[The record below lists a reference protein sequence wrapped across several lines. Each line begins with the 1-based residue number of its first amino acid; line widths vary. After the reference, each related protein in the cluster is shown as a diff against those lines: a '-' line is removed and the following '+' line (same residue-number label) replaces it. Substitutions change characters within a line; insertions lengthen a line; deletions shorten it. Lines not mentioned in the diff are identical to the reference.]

1 MTKIAALGGTGRVG
15 RSAPRASSKF
25 QGSGIQGKALAQL
38 GKTILSS
45 GQQAS
50 EAFAILED
58 KRRKAEILDFGD
70 TKSFEFRKGLNQ
82 RLREDKQAHSGGDHK
97 GYSAGIQ
104 EFIEGFREAVVSDSE
119 DEEAIQHFNNR
130 IRAVS
135 EKTMNQSDNYESV
148 ERSKHFFNNK
158 LDQAQK
164 VATAILDNPDPF
176 QANTEITNFQATM
189 EAQKGLSFTA
199 KQIDTVMDGLR
210 EDSRDSLVFSQ
221 IRDGLP
227 GLVSESM
234 TPQQKRKSIKNFL
247 DGKLEGTEN
256 LFQGMSSK
264 EKRIYS
270 NRLAK
275 ALDIQEKRE
284 SNEINEMVKNIVKLY
299 EKEDTFDPRIRQE
312 IAAVKLRL
320 GALPPSDKKTRMAT
334 AIDNAELVSEFIKGS
349 TTLSN
354 RELVAMNLDDL
365 IPLTGLTTADIDLDS
380 RKAIENSKADILE
393 ERKDGKAYLNKVFP
407 NLKISTEASIA
418 QQKQWGIFRP
428 RVTSEP
434 EASIQSAAILDET
447 SPRLRAQRIR
457 DVVDREGSKYGFQAL
472 SEMADANKDFHRGY
486 AFSAFFNNPMTQ
498 EKVIT
503 ALSNRVQNDKNFVAA
518 RGTNALRTLKNS
530 IATQLSDHILS
541 FNKAGL
547 GEFAVEFT
555 EMVEAVVKEK
565 AVKSS
570 KKIAELV
577 TETRKELIDENFT
590 IITSSNDRS
599 TIIMP
604 LATESNKRK
613 VEAFLD
619 IEFDSKFLDRI
630 GLAKSSY
637 NPELT
642 DEQFVQRTKDEAFW
656 VMNRAGDG
664 VSLMMTDEQSGVSE
678 TLVNF
683 IGTTIEFKFIQMGQI
698 QQVLDNLQ

>member
-1 MTKIAALGGTGRVG
+1 
-15 RSAPRASSKF
+15 
-25 QGSGIQGKALAQL
+25 
-38 GKTILSS
+38 
-45 GQQAS
+45 
-50 EAFAILED
+50 
-58 KRRKAEILDFGD
+58 
-70 TKSFEFRKGLNQ
+70 
-82 RLREDKQAHSGGDHK
+82 
-97 GYSAGIQ
+97 
-104 EFIEGFREAVVSDSE
+104 
-119 DEEAIQHFNNR
+119 
-130 IRAVS
+130 
-135 EKTMNQSDNYESV
+135 
-148 ERSKHFFNNK
+148 
-158 LDQAQK
+158 
-164 VATAILDNPDPF
+164 
-176 QANTEITNFQATM
+176 
-189 EAQKGLSFTA
+189 
-199 KQIDTVMDGLR
+199 
-210 EDSRDSLVFSQ
+210 
-221 IRDGLP
+221 
-227 GLVSESM
+227 
-234 TPQQKRKSIKNFL
+234 
-247 DGKLEGTEN
+247 
-256 LFQGMSSK
+256 
-264 EKRIYS
+264 
-270 NRLAK
+270 
-275 ALDIQEKRE
+275 
-284 SNEINEMVKNIVKLY
+284 
-299 EKEDTFDPRIRQE
+299 
-312 IAAVKLRL
+312 
-320 GALPPSDKKTRMAT
+320 MAT